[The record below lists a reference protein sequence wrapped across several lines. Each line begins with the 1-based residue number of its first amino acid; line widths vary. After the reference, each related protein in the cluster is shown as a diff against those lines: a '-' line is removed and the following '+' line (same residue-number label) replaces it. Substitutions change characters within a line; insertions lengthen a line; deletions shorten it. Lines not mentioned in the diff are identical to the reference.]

1 MSSRSKHRLI
11 FAIIIAVLI
20 VLVCFVVWY
29 PAGEKEAPPAGYTPL
44 RDDDLAARYRPVF
57 DCPTEFGPIL
67 AVYYRAARD
76 DSGLI
81 HIAYHP
87 LWAGERNDTKAF
99 WPFLSR
105 ILYTGGLS
113 LQRLMYGPGDIE
125 TIGLAIDPASGK
137 IVEVDY
143 ETAADYD
150 PSRFGVKH
158 QEVTLKGSFDPPLHF
173 QVISWNHLFRL
184 EEDRATELG
193 NGALSVEPASNK
205 VHLPNVPLARP
216 RLPTPSPQKSLL
228 LVSPSPVLLRRSLW
242 GKRLFPILRLNCGQ
256 NMPYGRIP
264 RLFCARIG
272 PIFPGSGG

>member
-1 MSSRSKHRLI
+1 MSSRSKHRVI
-11 FAIIIAVLI
+11 FAIIIAVLL
-20 VLVCFVVWY
+20 VLLCFVVWY

-57 DCPTEFGPIL
+57 HCPAEFGPIL

-76 DSGLI
+76 DVGLI

-87 LWAGERNDTKAF
+87 LWTGERNDTKAF

-137 IVEVDY
+137 IVEVEY

-150 PSRFGVKH
+150 PSSFSVKH
-158 QEVTLKGSFDPPLHF
+158 QEVSLKGSFDPPLHF

-184 EEDRATELG
+184 EEDRAAVPST
-193 NGALSVEPASNK
+193 GAPSAEPASNEATSAE
-205 VHLPNVPLARP
+205 LASDEASSAEAASAEAASGEAAP
-216 RLPTPSPQKSLL
+216 FSYFTPE
-228 LVSPSPVLLRRSLW
+228 LW
-242 GKRLFPILRLNCGQ
+242 SKYAIWKNPETILRKD
-256 NMPYGRIP
+256 R
-264 RLFCARIG
+264 AH
-272 PIFPGSGG
+272 FPWERGLP

>member
-1 MSSRSKHRLI
+1 MSSRSKHKHRVI
-11 FAIIIAVLI
+11 FAILIAILL

-29 PAGEKEAPPAGYTPL
+29 PVGEKEVPPAGYTPL

-57 DCPTEFGPIL
+57 DCPAEFGPIL

-76 DSGLI
+76 DLGLI

-87 LWAGERNDTKAF
+87 LWAGERNNTKAF

-137 IVEVDY
+137 IVEIDY

-150 PSRFGVKH
+150 PSRFSVKH
-158 QEVTLKGSFDPPLHF
+158 QEVSLEGSFDPPLHF
-173 QVISWNHLFRL
+173 RVISWNHLFAL
-184 EEDRATELG
+184 EENGATEPG
-193 NGALSVEPASNK
+193 TGVLSVEPVSGEAA
-205 VHLPNVPLARP
+205 PLSYF
-216 RLPTPSPQKSLL
+216 TPE
-228 LVSPSPVLLRRSLW
+228 LW
-242 GKRLFPILRLNCGQ
+242 AKYAIWKNPETILRKD
-256 NMPYGRIP
+256 R
-264 RLFCARIG
+264 AH
-272 PIFPGSGG
+272 FPWERAVVPQAF

>member
-1 MSSRSKHRLI
+1 MSSRSKHRVI
-11 FAIIIAVLI
+11 FAIIIAVLL

-29 PAGEKEAPPAGYTPL
+29 PAGGKEAPPAGYSPL

-57 DCPTEFGPIL
+57 VCPTEFGPIL
-67 AVYYRAARD
+67 AVYYRAAQD

-87 LWAGERNDTKAF
+87 LWAGERNNTKAF

-137 IVEVDY
+137 IVEVEY

-158 QEVTLKGSFDPPLHF
+158 QEVSLKGSFDPPLHF
-173 QVISWNHLFRL
+173 RVISWNHLFRL
-184 EEDRATELG
+184 EEDRAAVPGTGVLSAELASG
-193 NGALSVEPASNK
+193 EATSAELASDEASSAEAAPLSYF
-205 VHLPNVPLARP
+205 
-216 RLPTPSPQKSLL
+216 TPE
-228 LVSPSPVLLRRSLW
+228 LW
-242 GKRLFPILRLNCGQ
+242 AKYAIWKNPETILRKD
-256 NMPYGRIP
+256 R
-264 RLFCARIG
+264 AH
-272 PIFPGSGG
+272 FPWERAVVPQAF

>member
-99 WPFLSR
+99 LAFLKQNFVHGR
-105 ILYTGGLS
+105 
-113 LQRLMYGPGDIE
+113 
-125 TIGLAIDPASGK
+125 AVAAASYVRAWRYRDDRPRDRSG
-137 IVEVDY
+137 E
-143 ETAADYD
+143 
-150 PSRFGVKH
+150 R
-158 QEVTLKGSFDPPLHF
+158 
-173 QVISWNHLFRL
+173 
-184 EEDRATELG
+184 EDRG
-193 NGALSVEPASNK
+193 
-205 VHLPNVPLARP
+205 
-216 RLPTPSPQKSLL
+216 
-228 LVSPSPVLLRRSLW
+228 
-242 GKRLFPILRLNCGQ
+242 
-256 NMPYGRIP
+256 GRV
-264 RLFCARIG
+264 
-272 PIFPGSGG
+272 

>member
-1 MSSRSKHRLI
+1 MSSRSKHKHRVI
-11 FAIIIAVLI
+11 FVIFIAVLL

-29 PAGEKEAPPAGYTPL
+29 PAGEKEAPPAGYSPL

-57 DCPTEFGPIL
+57 DCPAEFGPIL

-87 LWAGERNDTKAF
+87 LWAEERNDTKSF

-137 IVEVDY
+137 IVDVEY

-150 PSRFGVKH
+150 PSRFSVKH
-158 QEVTLKGSFDPPLHF
+158 QEVSLKGSFDPPLHF
-173 QVISWNHLFRL
+173 RVISWNHLFAL
-184 EEDRATELG
+184 EEGRATEPG
-193 NGALSVEPASNK
+193 NGALSVEPASGEAASGNATSAEAASADAASGETASAETA
-205 VHLPNVPLARP
+205 PLSYF
-216 RLPTPSPQKSLL
+216 TPE
-228 LVSPSPVLLRRSLW
+228 LW
-242 GKRLFPILRLNCGQ
+242 AKYAIWKNPETILRKD
-256 NMPYGRIP
+256 R
-264 RLFCARIG
+264 AH
-272 PIFPGSGG
+272 FPWERAVVPQAF